1 MSGVNYISVAS
12 VIEQKS
18 ESLKYITI
26 PFYQKG
32 VPLSDGK
39 FKKWGMTV
47 FAAGSMRFRWN
58 ETNENRNEMLLKI
71 ARDNRIKDCPGN
83 CAEPGRSCDCK
94 AKPVSLELI
103 HSKIVYSIK
112 DGTETLQKQ
121 GDGMITDN
129 PLLMPVVTVA
139 DCVPLFFYDP
149 VKGVFGSVHSG
160 WKGTGIIAEAIE
172 KAVSEYGCLRENICV
187 AVGPHIGSCCYF
199 VDEERKEYFTK
210 NFGSQCVSKALPEDI
225 KKGHENLKY
234 SLSLTEANLISI
246 KKAGIPEE
254 NIVVATDCTCC
265 RKFNSGREVFGSFRR
280 QAAFLPAEMTT
291 EERSKKMT
299 VQAAFVI

>member
-160 WKGTGIIAEAIE
+160 WKGTGIIGEAIE

-280 QAAFLPAEMTT
+280 QAAFLPPEMDSET
-291 EERSKKMT
+291 RSKAMT
-299 VQAAFVI
+299 VQAAFVV